1 MPCDRKITLR
11 HCKLGTLPA
20 DRFSTPK
27 PYMPHYPVES
37 SVRRDMSARVK
48 ALREKLE
55 IRQAELAR
63 WLGVSRSYITHME
76 KGKPCSYPVQ
86 KLIERLEAEAA
97 AREHRIKMNTPDPA
111 PAANGMEVHTHPLP
125 PDALTALSRLQP
137 LALQAARQSASPAPK
152 PDANEEQESHP
163 CAIPLLTM
171 NEACAL
177 GEAED
182 APRLTREHVTFT
194 VSDDHAFAVRVHG
207 DAMQPQHVDGELAIV
222 YPSEPA
228 HTGDR
233 VLARLH
239 DGNGGTVLFRI
250 FNIMDQGRSIVL
262 SSPNPAYPPLQYRR
276 QDFAWIHP
284 VAATLRQL
292 RR

>member
-1 MPCDRKITLR
+1 
-11 HCKLGTLPA
+11 
-20 DRFSTPK
+20 
-27 PYMPHYPVES
+27 
-37 SVRRDMSARVK
+37 MSARVK

-97 AREHRIKMNTPDPA
+97 AREHRMKMHATDPM
-111 PAANGMEVHTHPLP
+111 PAANEADPHAHPLP
-125 PDALTALSRLQP
+125 PAAITALNHFHPIGLSQP
-137 LALQAARQSASPAPK
+137 HGSPPAKEPELEAADD
-152 PDANEEQESHP
+152 PDPHP

-177 GEAED
+177 GEADD
-182 APRLTREHVTFT
+182 ARRLTREHVTFT

-222 YPSEPA
+222 YPSEAP

-250 FNIMDQGRSIVL
+250 FNIVDRGQSIVL
-262 SSPNPAYPPLQYRR
+262 SSPNPAYPSLQYRR

>member
-1 MPCDRKITLR
+1 
-11 HCKLGTLPA
+11 
-20 DRFSTPK
+20 
-27 PYMPHYPVES
+27 MPHYPVES
-37 SVRRDMSARVK
+37 GARRDMSARVK
-48 ALREKLE
+48 ALREKLD

-97 AREHRIKMNTPDPA
+97 AREQRMKWNPQPEPSTPATSPLDTTDLVPQHLAAEHDP
-111 PAANGMEVHTHPLP
+111 
-125 PDALTALSRLQP
+125 
-137 LALQAARQSASPAPK
+137 
-152 PDANEEQESHP
+152 HP
-163 CAIPLLTM
+163 CSIPLLTM

-177 GEAED
+177 GDADD
-182 APRLTREHVTFT
+182 APNLTREHVTFT
-194 VSDDHAFAVRVHG
+194 VADSHAFAVRVHG
-207 DAMQPQHVDGELAIV
+207 DSMQPQHIDGELAIV
-222 YPSEPA
+222 YPSEAP

-239 DGNGGTVLFRI
+239 DGNGGSVLFRI
-250 FNIMDQGRSIVL
+250 FNTVDRGQQIVL
-262 SSPNPAYPPLQYRR
+262 SSPNPAYPTLQYRM

-292 RR
+292 R

>member
-1 MPCDRKITLR
+1 MKVFRAPCTKAGPFPALLHRNPKI
-11 HCKLGTLPA
+11 PA
-20 DRFSTPK
+20 
-27 PYMPHYPVES
+27 MPHYPVES
-37 SVRRDMSARVK
+37 GVRSDMSSRVK
-48 ALREKLE
+48 VLREKLN

-97 AREHRIKMNTPDPA
+97 GREHRMKWRTPETVDAASDLAPYQPA
-111 PAANGMEVHTHPLP
+111 SSAPIESEPEP
-125 PDALTALSRLQP
+125 P
-137 LALQAARQSASPAPK
+137 
-152 PDANEEQESHP
+152 P
-163 CAIPLLTM
+163 CNIPLLTM
-171 NEACAL
+171 SEACTL
-177 GEAED
+177 GDADEA
-182 APRLTREHVTFT
+182 PQLTHQHVAFN
-194 VSDDHAFAVRVHG
+194 VADSHAFAVRVHG

-222 YPSEPA
+222 YPSEAP

-250 FNIMDQGRSIVL
+250 FNVVDRGHQIVL

-292 RR
+292 R